1 MNHPVIGQAGSYATS
16 KNAFSICDHKHILDY
31 WPSGRLLWKCH
42 SRPLISA
49 QFTMRKLSQTTSVF
63 GTLLLCEET
72 RTGLPFLFC
81 HLSQTT
87 LCKEEKKKKKNK
99 AVRHPRGSAER
110 QLSKVFLIR
119 ICSEAE
125 EEERERGGGS
135 GVRTG
140 SLSLDC
146 SLPDTLIC

>member
-1 MNHPVIGQAGSYATS
+1 MS
-16 KNAFSICDHKHILDY
+16 
-31 WPSGRLLWKCH
+31 
-42 SRPLISA
+42 
-49 QFTMRKLSQTTSVF
+49 
-63 GTLLLCEET
+63 GTLVPVQGNT
-72 RTGLPFLFC
+72 HGFAVFFFFISPSLPNHSL
-81 HLSQTT
+81 HV
-87 LCKEEKKKKKNK
+87 KKKKENK

-125 EEERERGGGS
+125 EEERERGGSS

>member
-1 MNHPVIGQAGSYATS
+1 MRKRARVCLLFFSFFSPFLPNHPLHV
-16 KNAFSICDHKHILDY
+16 
-31 WPSGRLLWKCH
+31 R
-42 SRPLISA
+42 
-49 QFTMRKLSQTTSVF
+49 
-63 GTLLLCEET
+63 
-72 RTGLPFLFC
+72 
-81 HLSQTT
+81 
-87 LCKEEKKKKKNK
+87 EKKENK
-99 AVRHPRGSAER
+99 AVRHPRGSAGR

-125 EEERERGGGS
+125 EQKRERGGGS

>member
-1 MNHPVIGQAGSYATS
+1 
-16 KNAFSICDHKHILDY
+16 
-31 WPSGRLLWKCH
+31 
-42 SRPLISA
+42 
-49 QFTMRKLSQTTSVF
+49 MRKLSQTTSVF
-63 GTLLLCEET
+63 GTFLLCEET
-72 RTGLPFLFC
+72 HTGLHFFIFAISPKPP
-81 HLSQTT
+81 SAR
-87 LCKEEKKKKKNK
+87 KGEREREKKENK
-99 AVRHPRGSAER
+99 AVRHPQGSAER